1 MDGLSAGGKAGG
13 PAGPIMLCCADAIPG
28 RRSERIMTARRNL
41 KFAGLRHAAA
51 ALLAGLALTGMPG
64 VAGSAVA
71 DSAISSRVTV
81 QIIRPAGV
89 IGLQELSNAQGFLAA
104 PDAGGAD
111 PLTQAASPARRGP
124 VAPPPSGGALAAAIA
139 ISGAPNQSFSLTL
152 TDSLVVVTD
161 TGELVVT
168 NFDHNAGNSP
178 TIGGDGAAQIA
189 IGARSQSGSP
199 ETLQQLTTNAGGT
212 APGADGA
219 ADPNIVAVT
228 VQTAEGPQVIQIQR
242 PDNFGPT
249 IFGEKFFTVM
259 VSYN

>member
-1 MDGLSAGGKAGG
+1 MPVPVLGVLAAVVLVQSMLAGGA
-13 PAGPIMLCCADAIPG
+13 M
-28 RRSERIMTARRNL
+28 
-41 KFAGLRHAAA
+41 
-51 ALLAGLALTGMPG
+51 
-64 VAGSAVA
+64 AGSK
-71 DSAISSRVTV
+71 VTANATA

-104 PDAGGAD
+104 PDAAAAAAAAD
-111 PLTQAASPARRGP
+111 PLAQAASPAPRGA
-124 VAPPPSGGALAAAIA
+124 VRQPSGGALAAAIA

-161 TGELVVT
+161 AGELVVT
-168 NFDHNAGNSP
+168 NFAHDAGANP
-178 TIGGDGAAQIA
+178 TIGSDGAAQIA
-189 IGARSQSGSP
+189 IGATSQSGSP
-199 ETLQQLTTNAGGT
+199 ANLQQLTTNAGSP

-219 ADPNIVAVT
+219 VDPNIVAVT

>member
-1 MDGLSAGGKAGG
+1 
-13 PAGPIMLCCADAIPG
+13 
-28 RRSERIMTARRNL
+28 MTARRNL
-41 KFAGLRHAAA
+41 KFAGLRPAVA
-51 ALLAGLALTGMPG
+51 ALLAGLALAVAPG
-64 VAGSAVA
+64 AASSAVA

-152 TDSLVVVTD
+152 TGSLVVVTD

-168 NFDHNAGNSP
+168 NFDHNAGSSP

-189 IGARSQSGSP
+189 IGAKSQSGSP
-199 ETLQQLTTNAGGT
+199 ATLQQLTTNAGGP
-212 APGADGA
+212 APGDA

>member
-1 MDGLSAGGKAGG
+1 
-13 PAGPIMLCCADAIPG
+13 
-28 RRSERIMTARRNL
+28 MTMRRNL
-41 KFAGLRHAAA
+41 KFSGLWYAAT
-51 ALLAGLALTGMPG
+51 ALLAGLALTATLG
-64 VAGSAVA
+64 VAGSAA
-71 DSAISSRVTV
+71 AGSNLSSRVTV
-81 QIIRPAGV
+81 QIVRPAGV

-104 PDAGGAD
+104 PDADGAD

-124 VAPPPSGGALAAAIA
+124 VAPPSSGGALAAAIA
-139 ISGAPNQSFSLTL
+139 ISGFPNQSFSLTL

-168 NFDHNAGNSP
+168 NFDHNAGSSP

-189 IGARSQSGSP
+189 IGAKSQSGSP
-199 ETLQQLTTNAGGT
+199 ATLQQLTTNAGGP
-212 APGADGA
+212 APGADGT
-219 ADPNIVAVT
+219 ADPNLVAVT
-228 VQTAEGPQVIQIQR
+228 VLTAEGPQVIQIQR

>member
-1 MDGLSAGGKAGG
+1 
-13 PAGPIMLCCADAIPG
+13 
-28 RRSERIMTARRNL
+28 MTALRTRLCLLRRISGPVL
-41 KFAGLRHAAA
+41 PALAAAVLVQAAFAGAAA
-51 ALLAGLALTGMPG
+51 A
-64 VAGSAVA
+64 GSSLKANA
-71 DSAISSRVTV
+71 TV

-89 IGLQELSNAQGFLAA
+89 IGVQELSNAQGFLAA

-111 PLTQAASPARRGP
+111 PLVQAASPAQRGP
-124 VAPPPSGGALAAAIA
+124 VQQPSSGALAAAIA

-168 NFDHNAGNSP
+168 NFDHNAGANP
-178 TIGGDGAAQIA
+178 TIGRDGAAQIS
-189 IGARSQSGSP
+189 IGATSQSGSP
-199 ETLQQLTTNAGGT
+199 ATLQQLTTNAGGP
-212 APGADGA
+212 APGADGGT
-219 ADPNIVAVT
+219 DPDIVAVT

>member
-28 RRSERIMTARRNL
+28 RGFDRKMTARRNL
-41 KFAGLRHAAA
+41 KFSGLRHAAA
-51 ALLAGLALTGMPG
+51 ALLAGLALTTLPG
-64 VAGSAVA
+64 VAGSAA
-71 DSAISSRVTV
+71 AGSNISSRVTV
-81 QIIRPAGV
+81 QIVRPAGV
-89 IGLQELSNAQGFLAA
+89 IGLQELSNAQGFLTA
-104 PDAGGAD
+104 PNSGGAD
-111 PLTQAASPARRGP
+111 PLAQAASPAQRGA
-124 VAPPPSGGALAAAIA
+124 VAPPSSGGALAAAIA

-189 IGARSQSGSP
+189 IGAKSQSGSP
-199 ETLQQLTTNAGGT
+199 ATLQQLTTNAGGP

-219 ADPNIVAVT
+219 VDPNLVAVT
-228 VQTAEGPQVIQIQR
+228 VQTAEGPQIIQIQR

>member
-1 MDGLSAGGKAGG
+1 M
-13 PAGPIMLCCADAIPG
+13 PTVFMLCFADARLGLNG
-28 RRSERIMTARRNL
+28 RDDVMKALPTRSPSARWA
-41 KFAGLRHAAA
+41 FAPVLGVLAAA
-51 ALLAGLALTGMPG
+51 ALVQSMPAGGAM
-64 VAGSAVA
+64 AGPKVTANA
-71 DSAISSRVTV
+71 TV

-104 PDAGGAD
+104 PDAAAAAAAD
-111 PLTQAASPARRGP
+111 PLAQAASPAPRGA
-124 VAPPPSGGALAAAIA
+124 VRQPSGGALAAAIA

-168 NFDHNAGNSP
+168 NFAHDAGANP
-178 TIGGDGAAQIA
+178 TIGSDGAAQIA
-189 IGARSQSGSP
+189 IGATSQSGSP
-199 ETLQQLTTNAGGT
+199 ATLQQLTTNAGGP
-212 APGADGA
+212 APDAGAA